1 MFEFIVGKVE
11 DIIYLLERDSRSF
24 NHRYTHIQAMQI
36 ISALYVNVSNNYEV
50 IKRYLDEGVVSD
62 QEPDNYR
69 YKQQL
74 NPDTWFYLKKEPI
87 DKYK

>member
-24 NHRYTHIQAMQI
+24 NHKYTHTQAMQI
-36 ISALYVNVSNNYEV
+36 ISALYVNVSSNYAV

-62 QEPDNYR
+62 QEPDTYW

-74 NPDTWFYLKKEPI
+74 NPDMWFYLKKEPI
-87 DKYK
+87 DK